1 MSKETKTTISE
12 HDDGRWIRTALVIS
26 GGESRKG
33 GSVAIVNEVGERI
46 ALLNIFTSEDNDW
59 FAIDVI
65 DIEERYSNRR
75 ALVFD
80 NGTRQDLQAPT
91 TLIGVDFRKGE
102 K

>member
-1 MSKETKTTISE
+1 VSETAFTKTGV
-12 HDDGRWIRTALVIS
+12 HDDGQWIRTAVVV
-26 GGESRKG
+26 GEGKG
-33 GSVAIVNEVGERI
+33 GSIAVVNPQGKRI

-59 FAIDVI
+59 FAVDVI
-65 DIEERYSNRR
+65 DVDKQFANRR

-80 NGTRQDLQAPT
+80 NGTRQDMQAPT